1 MIVINSLKHFSLTES
16 QYFVHP
22 VAILTSHSVSFD
34 SEKSEL
40 QPELNLAYCLTSGVF
55 PAVNI
60 EPPVI

>member
-1 MIVINSLKHFSLTES
+1 MIIINSLKHLSLTES

-22 VAILTSHSVSFD
+22 VAVVTIHSVSFV

-40 QPELNLAYCLTSGVF
+40 QSNVIYCLTSGVF